1 MFLGGDY
8 IMLKL
13 AWKIIAGLVAMQ
25 VLFGACAYMLINK
38 PSTKRELPMS
48 EEEFFREWKRRD
60 AEWKEQ
66 KREIEEHRAK
76 VEEEI
81 AKMKAKYGRT

>member
-1 MFLGGDY
+1 
-8 IMLKL
+8 MLKL

-48 EEEFFREWKRRD
+48 KEEFFREWKRRD

-66 KREIEEHRAK
+66 KREIEEAQAK
-76 VEEEI
+76 NKQEI
-81 AKMKAKYGRT
+81 ARIRARMKEREK